1 MRNTV
6 NFKINIMRRKLEF
19 EEIFKDRPSVDDLK
33 NLERRPI
40 VALIENI
47 RSMHNVG
54 SIFRSS
60 DGARIEELVLSG
72 FTPVPPRPEI
82 AKTALGATD
91 SVPWTYTDNSTSK
104 IEELKNDGYT
114 IYAVEQTNDSV
125 VYTDVEYTFPL
136 CIIMG
141 NEVDG
146 VSDSL
151 VEAADR
157 AIEIPMLG
165 LKHSLNVSV
174 AYGIVLYNILS
185 KCM

>member
-1 MRNTV
+1 MCNPF
-6 NFKINIMRRKLEF
+6 NFKIKTMRRKLEF
-19 EEIFKDRPSVDDLK
+19 EEIFKDRPSVEELK
-33 NLERRPI
+33 NLERKPI

-60 DGARIEELVLSG
+60 DGARIEKLMLSG

-91 SVPWTYTDNSTSK
+91 TVPWTFVDNSTSK
-104 IEELKNDGYT
+104 IEELKKDGYN
-114 IYAVEQTNDSV
+114 IYVVEQTNDSV
-125 VYTDVEYTFPL
+125 AYTEVDYQFPL

-146 VSDSL
+146 VTDSL
-151 VEAADR
+151 VEMADC
-157 AIEIPMLG
+157 AIELPMLG

-174 AYGIVLYNILS
+174 AYGIILYNILS

>member
-1 MRNTV
+1 
-6 NFKINIMRRKLEF
+6 MRRKLEF
-19 EEIFKDRPSVDDLK
+19 DEIFAVRPSVEKLK
-33 NLERRPI
+33 NLERKPI

-54 SIFRSS
+54 SIFRTS
-60 DGARIEELVLSG
+60 DGARIEKLLLSG
-72 FTPVPPRPEI
+72 YTPVPPRPEI
-82 AKTALGATD
+82 SKTALGATD
-91 SVPWTYTDNSTSK
+91 SVPWAYVDNSTSK
-104 IEELKNDGYT
+104 INELKKAGYT

-125 VYTDVEYTFPL
+125 SYTDIEYTFPM

-146 VSDSL
+146 VTDSL
-151 VEAADR
+151 IESADH
-157 AIEIPMLG
+157 AIELPMLG

-174 AYGIVLYNILS
+174 AYGIILYNVLS